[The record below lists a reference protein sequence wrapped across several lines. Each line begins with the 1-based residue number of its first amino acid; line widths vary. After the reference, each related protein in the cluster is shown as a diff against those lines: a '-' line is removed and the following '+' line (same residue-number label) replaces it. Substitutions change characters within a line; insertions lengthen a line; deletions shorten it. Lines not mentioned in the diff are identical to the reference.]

1 MPEANYTVGDEF
13 RLHFVWRIP
22 NEDYLRAIFE
32 VEVLRRDDLS
42 NKYVVLLSEFLAG
55 RQESSDGDMRS
66 SEQVSRDYWSLVAGL
81 VGQRISIAYEAD
93 DGRPLWLRLET
104 LTGEH
109 NFFRRLNELPE
120 LFAKLTQEDSK
131 R

>member
-1 MPEANYTVGDEF
+1 MTEASYIVGDSF

-32 VEVLRRDDLS
+32 TEVLHLDDLS
-42 NKYVVLLSEFLAG
+42 GKYVVLLSEFVAG
-55 RQESSDGDMRS
+55 RQESNQGAMRLG
-66 SEQVSRDYWSLVAGL
+66 EELSRDYWGLVANL
-81 VGQRISIAYEAD
+81 AGQRISVAYEAD

-120 LFAKLTQEDSK
+120 KFASFK
-131 R
+131 RDEQ

>member
-1 MPEANYTVGDEF
+1 MTEASYTVGETF

-32 VEVLRRDDLS
+32 TEVLLLDELS
-42 NKYVVLLSEFLAG
+42 GKYVVLLSEFVAG
-55 RQESSDGDMRS
+55 RQESNQGETRLGD
-66 SEQVSRDYWSLVAGL
+66 ELARDYWGLVANL
-81 VGQRISIAYEAD
+81 VGQRISVAYEAD

-120 LFAKLTQEDSK
+120 KFVSFKLDEQ
-131 R
+131 

>member
-1 MPEANYTVGDEF
+1 MEDASFAVGDTF
-13 RLHFVWRIP
+13 RLHFVWKIP
-22 NEDYLRAIFE
+22 GEDYLRAIFE
-32 VEVLRRDDLS
+32 AEVLHLDEPS

-55 RQESSDGDMRS
+55 RQESSEGEMRS
-66 SEQVSRDYWSLVAGL
+66 LENVARDYWSLVAGL
-81 VGQRISIAYEAD
+81 AGRRISIAFEAD

-120 LFAKLTQEDSK
+120 KFASQTPADQ
-131 R
+131 

>member
-1 MPEANYTVGDEF
+1 MQDANFVVGDKF

-32 VEVLRRDDLS
+32 VEVLHLDELS
-42 NKYVVLLSEFLAG
+42 NKYVVLLSEFVAG
-55 RQESSDGDMRS
+55 RQESSDGEMRS
-66 SEQVSRDYWSLVAGL
+66 MEDVTRDYWSLVAGL
-81 VGQRISIAYEAD
+81 AGRRISIAFEAD

-109 NFFRRLNELPE
+109 NFFRRLNELPDK
-120 LFAKLTQEDSK
+120 FASRPAADQ
-131 R
+131 